1 MAGTG
6 QKMDAGLGSR
16 FPVDVLKEETTMLT
30 VPELGWP
37 GSSRA
42 DAGDRPSPA
51 TLSHFLWCLRVWVH
65 QSQPEIQAAFPPP
78 DTDGG

>member
-6 QKMDAGLGSR
+6 QKMDVGLGSR
-16 FPVDVLKEETTMLT
+16 FPVDVLKEETAMLT
-30 VPELGWP
+30 VPEQGWP

-42 DAGDRPSPA
+42 DAGDMARPAILP
-51 TLSHFLWCLRVWVH
+51 HFLWCLEVRIH
-65 QSQPEIQAAFPPP
+65 RDQPELQVVLPRP